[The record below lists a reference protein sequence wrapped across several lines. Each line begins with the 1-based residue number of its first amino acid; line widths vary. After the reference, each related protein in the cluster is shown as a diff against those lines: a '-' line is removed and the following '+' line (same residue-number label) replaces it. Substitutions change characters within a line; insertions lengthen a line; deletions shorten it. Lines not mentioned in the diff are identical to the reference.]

1 MFAADKE
8 AEIRY
13 KDKIRYRDKI
23 LLRYL
28 WWDSPHISVRVW
40 DILADPQYNICL
52 QIFPIW
58 RNG

>member
-40 DILADPQYNICL
+40 DILADPQ
-52 QIFPIW
+52 
-58 RNG
+58 